1 MNYKEKIKFLIPR
14 AILLIIFSIIA
25 VILRK
30 NLQGEFM
37 DNNGVHFMMPTVFND
52 EDSIDI
58 DLRHHFTMAEALFK
72 KRKSN

>member
-30 NLQGEFM
+30 NL
-37 DNNGVHFMMPTVFND
+37 
-52 EDSIDI
+52 
-58 DLRHHFTMAEALFK
+58 
-72 KRKSN
+72 